1 MGEGGVRPRSEDDRR
16 NEGRPFQADLRKYYR
31 ICFRTEAPTARQKL
45 RLWLTHYGF
54 QCVAAY
60 RFDRFARRVRQRSRV
75 LGAACIAVAAAL
87 GHAIEFFHHVRIYAD
102 IGPGFYIGH
111 VGTIY
116 LGPTT
121 IGRNF
126 SITHNVTVGFGQT
139 EGAEGTP
146 VIGDDVWV
154 GTGSVLSG
162 AIHVDDGVTVANGT
176 MLSRSVGPRSLVAG
190 NPGRVVMQNYD
201 NTSLF
206 AERKSEHPRAAHEA
220 AERACTASVR
230 SAITHPLPAA
240 PEP

>member
-1 MGEGGVRPRSEDDRR
+1 MGEEGVRPCSGHGRR
-16 NEGRPFQADLRKYYR
+16 NGERPFQADLRKYYR

-54 QCVAAY
+54 HCVAAY
-60 RFDRFARRVRQRSRV
+60 RFDRLSRRMRQRSRV
-75 LGAACIAVAAAL
+75 LGSASVAAAAAL
-87 GHAIEFFHHVRIYAD
+87 GHAIELIHHVRIYAD

-126 SITHNVTVGFGQT
+126 SITHNVTVGCGHT

-162 AIHVDDGVTVANGT
+162 AIHVEDGVTVANGT

-190 NPGRVVMQNYD
+190 NPGRVVRQNYD
-201 NTSLF
+201 NAALF
-206 AERKSEHPRAAHEA
+206 GERGPEHARAAHEDA
-220 AERACTASVR
+220 ARARTAIVR
-230 SAITHPLPAA
+230 
-240 PEP
+240 

>member
-1 MGEGGVRPRSEDDRR
+1 MRPRSAPDRR
-16 NEGRPFQADLRKYYR
+16 DEGRPFQADLRKYYR
-31 ICFRTEAPTARQKL
+31 ICFQTEAPTARQKL

-54 QCVAAY
+54 HCVAAY
-60 RFDRFARRVRQRSRV
+60 RFDRFARRVRRRSRV
-75 LGAACIAVAAAL
+75 LGSAPVAAAAAL
-87 GHAIEFFHHVRIYAD
+87 GHAIELFHHVRIYAD
-102 IGPGFYIGH
+102 VGPGFYIGH

-126 SITHNVTVGFGQT
+126 SVTHNVTVGCGQT

-162 AIHVDDGVTVANGT
+162 AIRVQDGVTVANGT

-201 NTSLF
+201 NASLF
-206 AERKSEHPRAAHEA
+206 AERESERARASDEA
-220 AERACTASVR
+220 AERARAAIVR
-230 SAITHPLPAA
+230 
-240 PEP
+240 